1 MVQQYQGRCPACSMQ
16 YKTVASN
23 LQPVPKKKKTCLTK
37 ITRLKSYSICL
48 REQQR
53 DSVSNTLIID
63 LQHLLKEKIKIKN
76 AFKYISYKTMVWLSS
91 LPISR
96 LSDRWM
102 PDSCQF
108 LGMWE
113 KMLSAARVAG
123 CSPIFV
129 HNFGS
134 LLSVKKQATLF
145 IPPFVASVQEEKA
158 LLATVSARVT
168 YKRYKN
174 IFFFFFSL
182 AATSLLQSR
191 QNTA

>member
-23 LQPVPKKKKTCLTK
+23 LQPVLKKKKTCLTK

-63 LQHLLKEKIKIKN
+63 LQHLLQEKIKIKN

-108 LGMWE
+108 LGM
-113 KMLSAARVAG
+113 
-123 CSPIFV
+123 
-129 HNFGS
+129 
-134 LLSVKKQATLF
+134 
-145 IPPFVASVQEEKA
+145 
-158 LLATVSARVT
+158 
-168 YKRYKN
+168 
-174 IFFFFFSL
+174 
-182 AATSLLQSR
+182 
-191 QNTA
+191 

>member
-1 MVQQYQGRCPACSMQ
+1 MFARTTKGICKHYSSSDYRFTCIR
-16 YKTVASN
+16 
-23 LQPVPKKKKTCLTK
+23 KKKN
-37 ITRLKSYSICL
+37 S
-48 REQQR
+48 
-53 DSVSNTLIID
+53 
-63 LQHLLKEKIKIKN
+63 
-76 AFKYISYKTMVWLSS
+76 FKYVSVYKTMVWLSS

-174 IFFFFFSL
+174 AFFFLSL

-191 QNTA
+191 QKEHSIAKLIFTTI